1 MLMMGTQQFR
11 DMFASISCEYQ
22 PAFVCNSRL
31 FATRRSDYLGKS
43 IDTPKN
49 GNVTKAF
56 NEVYFYNK
64 DGKAVEMHQLRAKV
78 KETRN

>member
-1 MLMMGTQQFR
+1 LQLPTDSQREGVTIWATQ
-11 DMFASISCEYQ
+11 
-22 PAFVCNSRL
+22 
-31 FATRRSDYLGKS
+31 

-49 GNVTKAF
+49 SKVTKAF
-56 NEVYFYNK
+56 MNEVYFYNK